1 MTKDKKDT
9 PEIPEDHEDNKAE
22 SASEKNSDKKADLTP
37 NLSGAKVSF
46 FDLRRKFEDLYEEI
60 ENASGSDEGKIK
72 DCEKLRKKI
81 IKSAETDGDAD
92 AQKWLGW
99 AIARGDFGFEIE
111 VEKGMEYLQKS
122 ADQGHA
128 LALSYLADIYC
139 GQVDVLQPKDFRF
152 SRAYQM
158 YKKGSDK
165 GNGYADYQLARMYFE
180 GQGEVVDFTRA
191 QIYAQQSVD
200 RGSPH
205 GLFIKGQMHFS
216 GRALKKDEHKAF
228 DMFNKAMNSIN
239 FSTERER
246 TLQAALYFWLGKCYF
261 EGKGTEQD
269 RIKGYGLI
277 EQAASGGN
285 KDAEDWIDEER
296 NVRTIDMNTMVNGG
310 PSPFGEFQ
318 PQANEGAQFK
328 STGRGAEP
336 TSPLS
341 PFASY
346 SKKVREPLTQ
356 EQVEEL
362 LEPLDN
368 LIGLTNVKKE
378 MRNLVYMAQMQCMRE
393 AKGLPNAPIS
403 LHSVF
408 MGPPGTGKTTVAKLL
423 GEILS
428 GLGYLDQGH
437 VVEVDRSGLVGEY
450 VGETAQKTK
459 RVINSAMGGV
469 LFIDEA
475 YALTQYDTGWD
486 FGPEAVSTL
495 LKAMEDERSR
505 FVVIAAGYT
514 DEMSQFL
521 ASNTGFKSR
530 FSSIIEFDPFKADEL
545 VRVFEKLCEDHA
557 YKITDN
563 ARELLAGTLKKQ
575 LSGGQISISNARG
588 VRDLFEKTI
597 RKQARRIV
605 TEQINDDEELIKIRS
620 EDLFF
625 PDKVSQGNVTFL
637 SD

>member
-1 MTKDKKDT
+1 MTTDKKDT
-9 PEIPEDHEDNKAE
+9 PEGQ
-22 SASEKNSDKKADLTP
+22 SDETKKETDLTP
-37 NLSGAKVSF
+37 NLSQAKVSF
-46 FDLRRKFEDLYEEI
+46 FDLRRKYEDLYEEDA
-60 ENASGSDEGKIK
+60 ENNNEECD
-72 DCEKLRKKI
+72 KLRADIVKTADEEN
-81 IKSAETDGDAD
+81 SAD
-92 AQKWLGW
+92 AQQWIGW
-99 AIARGDFGFEIE
+99 AIVRGEHGFDKD
-111 VEKGMEYLQKS
+111 VEKGMEYLQNA

-128 LALSYLADIYC
+128 LALSYLADVYC
-139 GQVDVLQPKDFRF
+139 GQVDVLEPKDFRF

-158 YKKGSDK
+158 YKKASDK

-180 GQGEVVDFTRA
+180 GQGEVVDYTRA

-205 GLFIKGQMHFS
+205 GLFIQGQMHFT
-216 GRALKKDEHKAF
+216 GRALKKDENKAF
-228 DMFNKAMNSIN
+228 DMFNKAMNAIN

-246 TLQAALYFWLGKCYF
+246 ALQAALYFWIGKCYF
-261 EGKGTEQD
+261 EGKGVEQD

-277 EQAASGGN
+277 EQAANGDN

-296 NVRTIDMNTMVNGG
+296 NVRTIDMNTIVDDG
-310 PSPFGEFQ
+310 PSPFGHFQ
-318 PQANEGAQFK
+318 PHASQQYEGSQFK

-336 TSPLS
+336 SSPLQ
-341 PFASY
+341 PFAY
-346 SKKVREPLTQ
+346 AKKKVREPLTQ

-423 GEILS
+423 GEILA
-428 GLGYLDQGH
+428 GLGYLEQGH
-437 VVEVDRSGLVGEY
+437 VIEVDRSGLVGEY

-459 RVINSAMGGV
+459 RVLNSAMGGV

-475 YALTQYDTGWD
+475 YALTQYASEWD
-486 FGPEAVSTL
+486 FGPEAISTII
-495 LKAMEDERSR
+495 KAMEDDRSR

-514 DEMSQFL
+514 DEMSKFL

-545 VRVFEKLCEDHA
+545 VRVFDKLCKDHA
-557 YKITDN
+557 YKLTDN
-563 ARELLAGTLKKQ
+563 ARDLLQSTLKKQ
-575 LSGGQISISNARG
+575 LSGGQLSISNARG

-597 RKQARRIV
+597 RKQAKRIV
-605 TEQINDDEELIKIRS
+605 TEKINDDEELITIRS
-620 EDLFF
+620 EDLYF
-625 PDKVSQGNVTFL
+625 PNKVNQGNVTFL